1 MKIPCK
7 SLRCTSITTPYSL
20 AIFFVDIKM
29 TRGDLADSKNDT
41 VRDLKYFEKYDVN
54 SVVDNEL
61 SLKRSRMRGTN
72 LRDYF

>member
-1 MKIPCK
+1 
-7 SLRCTSITTPYSL
+7 
-20 AIFFVDIKM
+20 M